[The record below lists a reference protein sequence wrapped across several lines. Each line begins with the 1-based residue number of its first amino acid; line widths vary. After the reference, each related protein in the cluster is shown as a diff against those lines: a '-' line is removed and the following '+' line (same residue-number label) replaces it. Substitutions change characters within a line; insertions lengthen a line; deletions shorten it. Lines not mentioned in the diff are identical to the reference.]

1 LPSSF
6 PARWGGKIEW
16 TCGLGR
22 PEVYQDICRLIVKRV
37 VPSSLAVPRNQGIS
51 SGWQSQTARYTPQNI
66 THKTQR
72 THAPCELCVNHLIHS
87 ASTTISIHPVHTV
100 DTRCATQR
108 LLATCDYAVT
118 LLSVSVL
125 LITLM
130 CTCDVSDN
138 AKTTS
143 LYLSSN
149 AHFDMHEADDLRFMS
164 NLCTLFRLALIARL
178 ACHILAVSEL
188 ASSSV
193 LSTRSSLPSTVPLWM
208 PTQRLMVDGL

>member
-1 LPSSF
+1 LSTNNRQ
-6 PARWGGKIEW
+6 ARR
-16 TCGLGR
+16 T
-22 PEVYQDICRLIVKRV
+22 V
-37 VPSSLAVPRNQGIS
+37 VIRSEESRNII
-51 SGWQSQTARYTPQNI
+51 WQSQTAYTPQNI

-72 THAPCELCVNHLIHS
+72 TRAPCELCDNHLIHF
-87 ASTTISIHPVHTV
+87 ASSTISIHPAHAV

-108 LLATCDYAVT
+108 LLATCDYTVAF
-118 LLSVSVL
+118 LSIL

-143 LYLSSN
+143 LYPSAN
-149 AHFDMHEADDLRFMS
+149 AHFDMHEAEDLRFMS

-178 ACHILAVSEL
+178 ACHILAMSEL

-193 LSTRSSLPSTVPLWM
+193 LSTRSSLPSFDCSTVGANAKAYGQRFM
-208 PTQRLMVDGL
+208 ARGPTLTY

>member
-51 SGWQSQTARYTPQNI
+51 SGWQTAYTPQNI

-72 THAPCELCVNHLIHS
+72 THAPCELCVNHLL
-87 ASTTISIHPVHTV
+87 TISIHPVHDV

-118 LLSVSVL
+118 FLSVL
-125 LITLM
+125 LTTLM

-143 LYLSSN
+143 LYPSAN
-149 AHFDMHEADDLRFMS
+149 AHFDMHEADDLRFMF

-178 ACHILAVSEL
+178 ACHILAMSEL
-188 ASSSV
+188 ASFSV
-193 LSTRSSLPSTVPLWM
+193 LSTRSSLPSFACSTV
-208 PTQRLMVDGL
+208 GANAKAYG